1 MVWLRLQE
9 SFDLYSEDLRLYR
22 NRKAMMEKGY
32 IKEDLALPEFAS
44 GRLLKD
50 IRELRSCFD
59 TAFKNFFSQVRK

>member
-1 MVWLRLQE
+1 
-9 SFDLYSEDLRLYR
+9 
-22 NRKAMMEKGY
+22 MMEKGY
-32 IKEDLALPEFAS
+32 IKEDLVLPEFAS